1 MTLMSNIYAAL
12 DELGLTCS
20 LRLYDFVEFF
30 GDVRNSDDEL
40 FNVEGSIEAVS
51 DTEIAYSILFY
62 DVVNDVEYD
71 GMIGTLTLSESRD
84 DVVKSLIELLTPD
97 FVVAA

>member
-12 DELGLTCS
+12 DKLALTCPV
-20 LRLYDFVEFF
+20 RLDDFVEFF
-30 GDVRNSDDEL
+30 GDVRSSDDAL
-40 FNVEGSIEAVS
+40 LNVEGSIEAVS

-71 GMIGTLTLSESRD
+71 GMVGILTLSED
-84 DVVKSLIELLTPD
+84 PDAVVKGLTELLTPD